1 MKIVIDNKIP
11 YIHGALEPFGEV
23 VYLPGSE
30 TGKEILKDADAVI
43 TRTRTICNEENL
55 EQSRIKFIA
64 TATIGFDHIDTAYCK
79 TKGIEWTNAPGC
91 NAASVEQYVTAS
103 IFHIAAQKGL
113 QLDQLTLGVVGVGN
127 VGKKVVKMGEVLGM
141 QVLQNDPPRER
152 KEETN
157 QFVDLETIKQ
167 EADIITLHVP
177 LTNEG
182 IDKTWHLANTN
193 FFNSLKKCPVFINTC
208 RGEVNETNA
217 LKNAIKENKIS
228 AAIIDCWEKEPNIDL
243 ELLSLVDIATPHI
256 AGYSKDGKAN
266 GTMMSV
272 QAISRFFKLGIDNWQ
287 PTNVDLPTSTI
298 INVGNCENCSDQ
310 AIIGKAIL
318 TTYPIEHDD
327 KKLRSS
333 VETFEKQRGDY
344 GIRREYPVFEV
355 TGTIPESAQQKLL
368 ALGFKA
374 VTCK

>member
-1 MKIVIDNKIP
+1 M
-11 YIHGALEPFGEV
+11 
-23 VYLPGSE
+23 
-30 TGKEILKDADAVI
+30 GK
-43 TRTRTICNEENL
+43 
-55 EQSRIKFIA
+55 
-64 TATIGFDHIDTAYCK
+64 
-79 TKGIEWTNAPGC
+79 
-91 NAASVEQYVTAS
+91 
-103 IFHIAAQKGL
+103 
-113 QLDQLTLGVVGVGN
+113 
-127 VGKKVVKMGEVLGM
+127 VLGM
-141 QVLQNDPPRER
+141 RVLQNDPPRER
-152 KEETN
+152 NEGTN
-157 QFVDLETIKQ
+157 QFVDLETIKR

-177 LTNEG
+177 LTKEG
-182 IDKTWHLANTN
+182 NDKTWHLADTR
-193 FFNSLKKCPVFINTC
+193 FFDSLKKCPVFINTC

-228 AAIIDCWEKEPNIDL
+228 AAIIDCWEKEPHIDL

-272 QAISRFFKLGIDNWQ
+272 QAISRFFKLGIDNWK
-287 PTNVDLPTSTI
+287 PTNVDLPTSTT
-298 INVGNCENCSDQ
+298 INVGNCESCSDQ
-310 AIIGKAIL
+310 AIISKAIL
-318 TTYPIEHDD
+318 TTYPIEQDD

-355 TGTIPESAQQKLL
+355 TGNIPESAQQKLL